1 MPPSKKTLFP
11 YLAELDQN
19 HDLRV
24 WLNNPGFK
32 RSAEL
37 PPSAVMTGVWKLNS
51 GSDLEFTVKEVK
63 RSVGDVFRSAA
74 GRTFVFSG
82 KLLAVEAGAAVF
94 EVTMRDERGC
104 AHIRAFRFSGA
115 WGNDEAG
122 RFTFTLNR
130 RRDPDILVLTGSWT
144 VNDNQR
150 IEYTLGKRSLRRGV
164 KYDSTVEFSGFW
176 DIRGGKKLVYLLSS
190 SGNSKFEFK
199 AQVESPTMYPRAGE
213 IRYRLGAGARRA
225 GLRQPGVIVLYGE
238 WKFGRRYGLS
248 FDMEYGEGCVR
259 SLVFGAS
266 VDLSRDD
273 TFEFRLR
280 DTTGADPGFSVV
292 FTHRFVK
299 ARDAKLFARL
309 IRIKNENKAEAGMTI
324 PF

>member
-11 YLAELDQN
+11 NPAELDKN

-24 WLNNPGFK
+24 WLNYPGLK
-32 RSAEL
+32 RSAKS
-37 PPSAVMTGVWKLNS
+37 PPSAVMTGVWKINS

-63 RSVGDVFRSAA
+63 RSSGDFFHSAV

-94 EVTMRDERGC
+94 EVTMRDERGNT
-104 AHIRAFRFSGA
+104 HFRTFRFSGV

-130 RRDPDILVLTGSWT
+130 RRDPDILVFTGSWT

-150 IEYTLGKRSLRRGV
+150 IEYTFGKRFLRKGV
-164 KYDSTVEFSGFW
+164 RNYSTVEFSGFW
-176 DIRGGKKLVYLLSS
+176 GIRGRNKLVYFLSS

-199 AQVESPTMYPRAGE
+199 VQAESPTMRPKAGG
-213 IRYRLGAGARRA
+213 IRYRIGAGARRS
-225 GLRQPGVIVLYGE
+225 GLRAPGVIVLYGE
-238 WKFGRRYGLS
+238 WKFGRKYGLT
-248 FDMEYGEGCVR
+248 FDMEYGKGRVR
-259 SLVFGAS
+259 SILFGAS
-266 VDLSRDD
+266 VDISRND

-280 DTTGADPGFSVV
+280 DTYGADPGFTVI
-292 FTHRFVK
+292 FTHKFIK
-299 ARDAKLFARL
+299 DRDAKLFAKL
-309 IRIKNENKAEAGMTI
+309 IKTKNENKAEAGMTI